1 MNPSVVARNITI
13 LKIISASDFNPDDDK
28 DMAFLWD
35 LWYNTEWPDE
45 TKQRFKIILNDLMG
59 GTLPENVSVPKSN
72 QLECVKKVW
81 TAWHVLLSNTKSKS
95 QLLMKKV
102 AKET

>member
-1 MNPSVVARNITI
+1 MLKATSTEKLNHVQFHLNDMNPSVVARNITI

-45 TKQRFKIILNDLMG
+45 TKQRFKIIF
-59 GTLPENVSVPKSN
+59 E
-72 QLECVKKVW
+72 
-81 TAWHVLLSNTKSKS
+81 
-95 QLLMKKV
+95 
-102 AKET
+102 